1 METVMMMDLTV
12 CDNEDCE
19 FVDVMINVCFQYH
32 GDNAESV
39 EMSSGKREVFIVGKM
54 HQQAVDKYE
63 ISILAAII

>member
-32 GDNAESV
+32 GDNAESEV
-39 EMSSGKREVFIVGKM
+39 MSSVKRDVLIVGKM

>member
-19 FVDVMINVCFQYH
+19 FVDVMINVCFQYY
-32 GDNAESV
+32 GDNAESEV
-39 EMSSGKREVFIVGKM
+39 MSSVKRDVLIVGKM